1 MNLTCFTNRLAT
13 AYVIDLTLSPP
24 SWTMV
29 APLPSARQ
37 SPACGSAVIDGVDM
51 VVISGGTGE
60 DSEGND
66 IRLDEVLIYDPTSG
80 DAGSYSPANGN
91 LPRAV
96 DFVRKHPL
104 DLILFHLHVMIFLCS
119 ALKFL
124 DSYQ

>member
-24 SWTMV
+24 SWTLV
-29 APLPSARQ
+29 APLPSVRQ
-37 SPACGSAVIDGVDM
+37 SPACGSAVIDGMDM

-96 DFVRKHPL
+96 DFVRKDP
-104 DLILFHLHVMIFLCS
+104 
-119 ALKFL
+119 
-124 DSYQ
+124 

>member
-1 MNLTCFTNRLAT
+1 M
-13 AYVIDLTLSPP
+13 
-24 SWTMV
+24 
-29 APLPSARQ
+29 
-37 SPACGSAVIDGVDM
+37 IDGMDM

-96 DFVRKHPL
+96 DFVRKHSL